1 MVTTE
6 FRIQGHR
13 IHKYFI
19 NEKVETISIKKKLET
34 TEDHIFSP
42 LNSTSENYIQKLI
55 II

>member
-6 FRIQGHR
+6 FRFQGHR

-19 NEKVETISIKKKLET
+19 NEKEETICIKKIGN
-34 TEDHIFSP
+34 DRRSYFSP

>member
-6 FRIQGHR
+6 FRFQGHR

-19 NEKVETISIKKKLET
+19 NEKEETICIKKLET